1 MSVVSSRIDFA
12 SVPVGRKKRNF
23 KSVQRSVP
31 GSDIEFMLPRQVPTF
46 SLTGKSIHKKFMYG
60 DLLDGEYAA
69 TTKCRMGHV
78 PLKSLQEGSHV
89 VGVSLFNAPI
99 TLVAEPLKVPLPMA
113 GSFDYNTLVADA
125 DVNFPMPLDYLA
137 GIRPSP
143 RGLKLDN
150 VDEPAAPTY
159 REGRTA
165 IGRPKM
171 GTYDVGSLEYQVLR
185 R

>member
-12 SVPVGRKKRNF
+12 SMPPARRKRCF

-31 GSDIEFMLPRQVPTF
+31 GSDIEFMLPRQVATF
-46 SLTGKSIHKKFMYG
+46 SLTSKSIHKKFMYG
-60 DLLDGEYAA
+60 DLLDGEYAKKA
-69 TTKCRMGHV
+69 KGSMGFV

-89 VGVSLFNAPI
+89 VGVSLFNAPV
-99 TLVAEPLKVPLPMA
+99 TLIEEPLKVPIQSA

-125 DVNFPMPLDYLA
+125 DVKFPMPLDYLA

-165 IGRPKM
+165 AGRPTM

>member
-12 SVPVGRKKRNF
+12 SVPSGRRKRCF

-46 SLTGKSIHKKFMYG
+46 SLTGKSIHKQFMYG
-60 DLLDGEYAA
+60 DLLDGEYAKKA
-69 TTKCRMGHV
+69 KGSMGFV
-78 PLKSLQEGSHV
+78 PLKSLQEGSHP
-89 VGVSLFNAPI
+89 VGVSLFNAPV

-113 GSFDYNTLVADA
+113 GSFDYNTLVAEA
-125 DVNFPMPLDYLA
+125 EVNFPMPLDYLA

-159 REGRTA
+159 REGRTVA
-165 IGRPKM
+165 GRPMM

>member
-1 MSVVSSRIDFA
+1 
-12 SVPVGRKKRNF
+12 
-23 KSVQRSVP
+23 
-31 GSDIEFMLPRQVPTF
+31 
-46 SLTGKSIHKKFMYG
+46 
-60 DLLDGEYAA
+60 
-69 TTKCRMGHV
+69 MGHV
-78 PLKSLQEGSHV
+78 PLKSLQEGSHP
-89 VGVSLFNAPI
+89 VGVSLFNAPVMLI
-99 TLVAEPLKVPLPMA
+99 EESLKVPIPMA
-113 GSFDYNTLVADA
+113 GSFDYNTMMADA

-159 REGRTA
+159 REGRTV
-165 IGRPKM
+165 IGRSKM

>member
-1 MSVVSSRIDFA
+1 MSVVSARIDFA
-12 SVPVGRKKRNF
+12 SVPVGRRKRNF

-31 GSDIEFMLPRQVPTF
+31 GSNIEFMLPRQVPTF
-46 SLTGKSIHKKFMYG
+46 SLTGKSIHKGFMYG
-60 DLLDGEYAA
+60 DLLDGEY
-69 TTKCRMGHV
+69 TKRAKGSMGFV

-89 VGVSLFNAPI
+89 VGVSLFNAPV
-99 TLVAEPLKVPLPMA
+99 TLIAEPLKVPLPMA

-159 REGRTA
+159 REGRTS
-165 IGRPKM
+165 IGRPTM